1 MLNKI
6 LIGVIVVMFLGGS
19 FLYNKNQELIKLN
32 AAYEVRDAEQK
43 KTIETM
49 QSNFAKTTAELN
61 GLQTR
66 NQQYEEEM
74 AEYLDIFRRH
84 NLAKLASAKPG
95 MIETRV
101 NNKTKEDASHALL
114 KLLSLL
120 KFLIDI
126 SSLKVTVKIEIVVID
141 IIRDTGM
148 PKL

>member
-19 FLYNKNQELIKLN
+19 FLYNKNQELVKLN
-32 AAYEVRDAEQK
+32 AAYEVRDAEQQ
-43 KTIETM
+43 KTIEAIQKNM
-49 QSNFAKTTAELN
+49 QKTSAELT
-61 GLQTR
+61 GLQAR

-101 NNKTKEDASHALL
+101 NNKTKEVFDGIEEDS
-114 KLLSLL
+114 KR
-120 KFLIDI
+120 I
-126 SSLKVTVKIEIVVID
+126 SDLNSN
-141 IIRDTGM
+141 
-148 PKL
+148 

>member
-19 FLYNKNQELIKLN
+19 FLYNKNQELVKLN
-32 AAYEVRDAEQK
+32 AAYEVRDAEQQ
-43 KTIETM
+43 KTIEAIQKNM
-49 QSNFAKTTAELN
+49 QKTTAELT
-61 GLQTR
+61 GLQAR

-101 NNKTKEDASHALL
+101 NNKTKEVFDGIEEDS
-114 KLLSLL
+114 KR
-120 KFLIDI
+120 I
-126 SSLKVTVKIEIVVID
+126 SDLNSN
-141 IIRDTGM
+141 
-148 PKL
+148 

>member
-61 GLQTR
+61 VLQTR

-101 NNKTKEDASHALL
+101 NNKTKEVFDGIEEDS
-114 KLLSLL
+114 KR
-120 KFLIDI
+120 I
-126 SSLKVTVKIEIVVID
+126 SDLNNND
-141 IIRDTGM
+141 
-148 PKL
+148 

>member
-49 QSNFAKTTAELN
+49 QSNFAKTTAELT

-95 MIETRV
+95 MIEKRA
-101 NNKTKEDASHALL
+101 NDRTKEVFDGIEEDS
-114 KLLSLL
+114 KR
-120 KFLIDI
+120 I
-126 SSLKVTVKIEIVVID
+126 SNLNNND
-141 IIRDTGM
+141 
-148 PKL
+148 

>member
-6 LIGVIVVMFLGGS
+6 LIGIIVVMFLGGS
-19 FLYNKNQELIKLN
+19 FLYNKNQELVKLN
-32 AAYEVRDAEQK
+32 AAYEVRDAEQQ
-43 KTIETM
+43 KTIEAIQKNM
-49 QSNFAKTTAELN
+49 QRTSAELT

-101 NNKTKEDASHALL
+101 NNKTKEAFDGIEEDS
-114 KLLSLL
+114 KR
-120 KFLIDI
+120 I
-126 SSLKVTVKIEIVVID
+126 SNLN
-141 IIRDTGM
+141 GN
-148 PKL
+148 

>member
-61 GLQTR
+61 ALQTR

-101 NNKTKEDASHALL
+101 NNRTKEVFDGIEEDS
-114 KLLSLL
+114 KR
-120 KFLIDI
+120 I
-126 SSLKVTVKIEIVVID
+126 SDLNNND
-141 IIRDTGM
+141 
-148 PKL
+148 

>member
-19 FLYNKNQELIKLN
+19 FLYNKNQELVKLN

-43 KTIETM
+43 KTIEAIQKNM
-49 QSNFAKTTAELN
+49 QKTTAELT

-101 NNKTKEDASHALL
+101 NNKTKEVFDGIEEDS
-114 KLLSLL
+114 KR
-120 KFLIDI
+120 I
-126 SSLKVTVKIEIVVID
+126 SDLN
-141 IIRDTGM
+141 GN
-148 PKL
+148 

>member
-6 LIGVIVVMFLGGS
+6 LIGIIVVMFLGGS
-19 FLYNKNQELIKLN
+19 FLYNKNQELVKLN
-32 AAYEVRDAEQK
+32 AAYEVRDAEQQ
-43 KTIETM
+43 KTIEAIQKNM
-49 QSNFAKTTAELN
+49 QRTSAELT

-101 NNKTKEDASHALL
+101 NNKTKEVFDGIEEDS
-114 KLLSLL
+114 KR
-120 KFLIDI
+120 I
-126 SSLKVTVKIEIVVID
+126 SDLNSN
-141 IIRDTGM
+141 
-148 PKL
+148 

>member
-6 LIGVIVVMFLGGS
+6 LIGIIVVMFLGGS
-19 FLYNKNQELIKLN
+19 FLYNKNQELVKLN

-43 KTIETM
+43 ATIESIKKNM
-49 QSNFAKTTAELN
+49 AKTTAELT
-61 GLQTR
+61 GLQAR

-101 NNKTKEDASHALL
+101 NNKTKEAFDGIEEDS
-114 KLLSLL
+114 KR
-120 KFLIDI
+120 I
-126 SSLKVTVKIEIVVID
+126 SNLNSND
-141 IIRDTGM
+141 
-148 PKL
+148 